1 MRKLVNFSF
10 TYMILGVASGLFYRE
25 FTKMNGFPEGAWTQ
39 LSVVHTHLLVL
50 GFIILLLVLLLEKAF
65 GLSQHRKLFAWF
77 MGTYNAGVLL
87 TAGMQL
93 THGIMTVLGIESSKM
108 VSGIAGLGHMSITAG
123 MILLFIMLRRSVG
136 AGDQQKAARKRAV
149 EG

>member
-123 MILLFIMLRRSVG
+123 MILLFIMLRSSVG